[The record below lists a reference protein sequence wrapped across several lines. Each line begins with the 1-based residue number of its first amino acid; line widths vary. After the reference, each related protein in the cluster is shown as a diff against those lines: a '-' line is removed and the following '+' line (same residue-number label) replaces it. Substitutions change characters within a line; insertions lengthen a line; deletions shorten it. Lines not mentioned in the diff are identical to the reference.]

1 MKVLDAV
8 KEGIRV
14 AHGYKK
20 LVLILLCFNLFFEVL
35 LRIPVLKLPKEDLR
49 MMLLASAIILSVPL
63 IMLAISIFI
72 DGSIKGSI
80 KDILIEKQFLG
91 NRFIKYGK
99 KYFWRL
105 LGFGLLISV
114 IIGLLIIPMMCVFTF
129 IVRQQGWSA
138 ISSITWIIA
147 GALTGLTLIFR
158 IFTSYGS
165 TIIVL
170 DDTKVFKAFKG
181 SLKFVRKYFKKVLG
195 LCAISFA
202 FSVVSIGLSRLSK
215 SFRGTKTVIDA
226 ILGIISACW
235 NSYIGIILSAASIIL
250 YLALTRKPS
259 PEKE

>member
-8 KEGIRV
+8 KAGVRV

-20 LVLILLCFNLFFEVL
+20 LVLILFCFSLLLEAL
-35 LRIPVLKLPKEDLR
+35 LRIPVLKLPKENLR
-49 MMLLASAIILSVPL
+49 TMLLALIIILSVPL
-63 IMLAISIFI
+63 IIMLLSIFI
-72 DGSIKGSI
+72 EGGIKGSI

-91 NRFIKYGK
+91 NRFIRYGK

-114 IIGLLIIPMMCVFTF
+114 VIGLLIIPMICVFTF

-138 ISSITWIIA
+138 ISSGTWIVA
-147 GALTGLTLIFR
+147 GAFAGLTLIFT
-158 IFTSYGS
+158 IFISYGP

-170 DDTKVFKAFKG
+170 EDTKVFKAFKR
-181 SLKFVRKYFKKVLG
+181 SFKFVRKYFAKVLG
-195 LCAISFA
+195 LCAISSA

-215 SFRGTKTVIDA
+215 SFRETKTVIDA

-235 NSYIGIILSAASIIL
+235 ISYIGIILSAAFMIL
-250 YLALTRKPS
+250 YLTLIRKPS
-259 PEKE
+259 PEKK